1 MKKVKVGIVGGSGYT
16 GIELLRLLAQHPH
29 TEIVT
34 ITGRKDAGTHVA
46 KMFPSLRGR
55 VDLVFE
61 DPASAPLDQ
70 CDVVFFA
77 TPHGVAMSMAE
88 ELTSKGIKV
97 IDLAADFRLKDKE
110 VFKKWYKMDHKCP
123 DILAKAV
130 YGQPES
136 MRDKMKD
143 ADVLGMAG
151 CYPTTIE
158 LGLMPLLKLHK
169 EVGDIVNLDVSI
181 IADSKSGIS
190 GAGRKADI
198 SLNCAEFSDN
208 FKAYGVAGHRHEP
221 EMVQQLSLF
230 AGETVPLTFIPHL
243 LPNIR
248 GIFST
253 IYVRLGKKGKSID
266 YQALYEKAYDH
277 EPFVDV
283 LPEGSLPETRM
294 VRGSNMVRIALY
306 RKEPDLL
313 VILVVEDNLVK
324 GSAGQAVQAMNL
336 VMGLPETKGLEQI
349 ALVP

>member
-29 TEIVT
+29 AEIVT

-88 ELTSKGIKV
+88 ELTSKGVKV

-136 MRDKMKD
+136 MRDEMKK

-230 AGETVPLTFIPHL
+230 AGETDVYSSFAAQYSRHL
-243 LPNIR
+243 LHDLCAIER
-248 GIFST
+248 KGQER
-253 IYVRLGKKGKSID
+253 RLS
-266 YQALYEKAYDH
+266 
-277 EPFVDV
+277 
-283 LPEGSLPETRM
+283 GSL
-294 VRGSNMVRIALY
+294 
-306 RKEPDLL
+306 
-313 VILVVEDNLVK
+313 
-324 GSAGQAVQAMNL
+324 
-336 VMGLPETKGLEQI
+336 
-349 ALVP
+349 